1 MRLLWAGLA
10 AICAVLVVVLL
21 FKSPT
26 ADFEPA
32 AGGSGTVSVE
42 CSPVI
47 RVGWPSDFSGLQPED
62 RWDHFSDH
70 VDGDASLSSPQ
81 RLGIAQDCNERRDTY
96 LGFIAVLVLLAA
108 GFFTLS
114 ARARG
119 TRGSGSAPSRAPGDS

>member
-1 MRLLWAGLA
+1 MRGVAWVLALVCAGLMA
-10 AICAVLVVVLL
+10 FLL

-70 VDGDASLSSPQ
+70 VDGDESLSFPQ

-96 LGFIAVLVLLAA
+96 LAFIAILGVLTSVFSAVALTRRRPVQAA
-108 GFFTLS
+108 
-114 ARARG
+114 
-119 TRGSGSAPSRAPGDS
+119 

>member
-32 AGGSGTVSVE
+32 AGGSGTVHVE

-47 RVGWPSDFSGLQPED
+47 RDGWPSDFSGLQPED

-70 VDGDASLSSPQ
+70 VDGDESLSFPQ
-81 RLGIAQDCNERRDTY
+81 RLGIAQDCTERRDTY
-96 LGFIAVLVLLAA
+96 RAFIAILGVLTSFFSAVALTRRRAA
-108 GFFTLS
+108 P
-114 ARARG
+114 A
-119 TRGSGSAPSRAPGDS
+119 

>member
-1 MRLLWAGLA
+1 MRVIAWGLA
-10 AICAVLVVVLL
+10 LLCAALMVLLL

-32 AGGSGTVSVE
+32 AGGSGTVHVE

-70 VDGDASLSSPQ
+70 VEGDAPLTFPQ
-81 RLGIAQDCNERRDTY
+81 RLGIAQDCDDRRTTY
-96 LGFIAVLVLLAA
+96 LAFIAILGVLTS
-108 GFFTLS
+108 FFS
-114 ARARG
+114 AVAL
-119 TRGSGSAPSRAPGDS
+119 TRRRPA